1 MDSQWTNFQPSSQAP
16 SLGQIFSKSK
26 SVQLA
31 VTSSVERLN
40 WGLCQGH
47 RLTLMDESE
56 FEDYDRDA
64 EVSLYREYRD
74 VVKMF
79 RYVAETERRFY
90 LCNEVELKRIDTA
103 TDFYF
108 EINMQDVWV
117 WDIYRTDRFVK
128 QVKVM
133 TFKDVNLEEIGKR
146 DIEIPEELAVGDKP

>member
-40 WGLCQGH
+40 WGMCQGH

-79 RYVAETERRFY
+79 RYVVETERRFY